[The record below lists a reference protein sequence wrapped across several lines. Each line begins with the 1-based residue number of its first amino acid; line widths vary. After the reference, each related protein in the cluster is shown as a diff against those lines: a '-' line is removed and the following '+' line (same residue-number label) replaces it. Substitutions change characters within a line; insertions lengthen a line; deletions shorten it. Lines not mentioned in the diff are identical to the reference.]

1 MHQIQ
6 CGSKAVG
13 HPVLR
18 ILENLGYMAMK
29 MSKALRDRDPKL
41 QQQASDVVRNR
52 RSIPDQQLT

>member
-1 MHQIQ
+1 M
-6 CGSKAVG
+6 G